1 MEKQS
6 YLKEWIFQTGTN
18 VESIPLMLTNINDD
32 NVSAIGQVINNQ
44 SSLFVLLRHFAWLPW
59 RQHIKQIED
68 NKVLQRNIFKS

>member
-44 SSLFVLLRHFAWLPW
+44 SSLFVLLRHFA
-59 RQHIKQIED
+59 
-68 NKVLQRNIFKS
+68 